1 MATKRKRTHHRR
13 KRVGAASMNP
23 KNPLIL
29 LASVGVGYYFSD
41 QIFGKA
47 MTMVPIKTTAATATT
62 AASVSPYVSATIL
75 GGGFVGAGALLALK
89 GRRTL
94 PKTIAGGVLA
104 GAGLKG
110 VLKDQG
116 VISGFASVPV
126 VGSMGRKRV
135 AGYQSVNVL
144 GKVPSALN
152 GYVTSRTAAMG
163 MVPNSLKGYTT
174 SRMPAMAGFDEED

>member
-13 KRVGAASMNP
+13 KRIGAASINP
-23 KNPLIL
+23 KNPLVL
-29 LASVGVGYYFSD
+29 LVSVGAGFLAGDKIYSALDKVIPTKS
-41 QIFGKA
+41 
-47 MTMVPIKTTAATATT
+47 VAATATT
-62 AASVSPYVSATIL
+62 PATTTKVVSDTIL
-75 GGGFVGAGALLALK
+75 GGGFVGIGALLALK
-89 GRRTL
+89 GKRTL
-94 PKTIAGGVLA
+94 PKTIAGGIMA
-104 GAGLKG
+104 GAGLKWA
-110 VLKDQG
+110 LKDQG

-126 VGSMGRKRV
+126 VGSMGRKRM

-163 MVPNSLKGYTT
+163 MVPNQLNGYTT